1 MRPAGEVRQAL
12 RDAAPV
18 LPQDAAEPT
27 MGSSYL
33 DLAHQLAGR
42 GLLSVDA
49 PAELRLVRQTV
60 KNMVQAGELRRV
72 GSAKQRGTRKAL
84 GLYAAPCTAST
95 GGWDACATTR
105 GDAGLAALQSAWW
118 GHVA

>member
-18 LPQDAAEPT
+18 LPGDASAPT
-27 MGSSYL
+27 LGSSYL
-33 DLAHQLAGR
+33 DLAKQLAGR

-60 KNMVQAGELRRV
+60 KNMVQAGELCRV

-84 GLYAAPCTAST
+84 GLYAAPS

-118 GHVA
+118 GRAA